1 MFKQKLLIDALTGV
15 KSRNSYEYEIQQ
27 MEKEYVQNRD
37 IRFGMVF
44 CDINN
49 LKAVNDEFGHL
60 KGDDYIGDIAQILTR
75 DLQGAKSIYRM
86 GGDEFLAVYR
96 DTDEA
101 EIRRE
106 IDRVDADCDAMSE
119 KVPYRMSVAIG
130 CAVSGEEYASLRN
143 VLRMADYLM
152 YQNKADMKREKARLS
167 PDGQQLNVTG
177 LTDRIFDAFAATG
190 GRNYLTMGNLTT
202 NVSRWSQ
209 AAVDY
214 FGLPDEFIY
223 DSATVWM
230 EYIHPDDRADYWAD
244 IGAVFRGEKKE
255 HNIEYRVRNKQG
267 EYVVCTC
274 RGRILK
280 GKNGEPDL
288 FVATLVNHGIG
299 ETIDPITGL
308 HNERA
313 LVPCMEKLFRE
324 KIKVSFL
331 AVKISSFSR
340 INLLYGYITGNQILG
355 QFTEI
360 LRRIVGQKGQI
371 FRIGDTRFTICLPEM
386 NAEDVSKLYMALT
399 NAARYEIIMDSIT
412 IPLRLAGG
420 ALTVDENFVGSVATV
435 RNYLTSMLERSE
447 QESHGRLTFYS
458 DPVRGETHVDFR
470 LLTAI
475 YQDAV
480 AERKGF
486 RLEYQPIHRMDN
498 GKVIGAEALLRWR
511 GEEFGKVP
519 PGQFVPWLEN
529 DPCFFQVGR
538 WILWKAL
545 SDAKEML
552 SVVPD
557 FVINVNITVLQLEDE
572 RFNTMVLEV
581 LRETGF
587 PPQQLCLELTE
598 RCRELDEEYLKS
610 QIEFFR
616 RFGIR
621 IALDDVGTGFSSLS
635 ILLNLP
641 VDEVKLDKSF
651 ITDIRSREA
660 NRAFVGAIVD
670 TTRRLG
676 LHSCLEGIEDRETYE
691 YLRSFGA
698 TCCQGYYFSKSLPA
712 RDLRVYL
719 LAEKEKG
726 KDRIKRI

>member
-1 MFKQKLLIDALTGV
+1 
-15 KSRNSYEYEIQQ
+15 
-27 MEKEYVQNRD
+27 
-37 IRFGMVF
+37 
-44 CDINN
+44 
-49 LKAVNDEFGHL
+49 
-60 KGDDYIGDIAQILTR
+60 
-75 DLQGAKSIYRM
+75 
-86 GGDEFLAVYR
+86 
-96 DTDEA
+96 
-101 EIRRE
+101 
-106 IDRVDADCDAMSE
+106 
-119 KVPYRMSVAIG
+119 
-130 CAVSGEEYASLRN
+130 
-143 VLRMADYLM
+143 
-152 YQNKADMKREKARLS
+152 
-167 PDGQQLNVTG
+167 
-177 LTDRIFDAFAATG
+177 
-190 GRNYLTMGNLTT
+190 
-202 NVSRWSQ
+202 
-209 AAVDY
+209 
-214 FGLPDEFIY
+214 
-223 DSATVWM
+223 
-230 EYIHPDDRADYWAD
+230 
-244 IGAVFRGEKKE
+244 
-255 HNIEYRVRNKQG
+255 
-267 EYVVCTC
+267 
-274 RGRILK
+274 
-280 GKNGEPDL
+280 
-288 FVATLVNHGIG
+288 
-299 ETIDPITGL
+299 
-308 HNERA
+308 
-313 LVPCMEKLFRE
+313 MEKLFRE

-331 AVKISSFSR
+331 TVKISSFSR

-498 GKVIGAEALLRWR
+498 GKVIGAVALLRWR

-616 RFGIR
+616 WFGIR

-670 TTRRLG
+670 ATRRLG
-676 LHSCLEGIEDRETYE
+676 LHSCLEGIEDRETYD
-691 YLRSFGA
+691 YLRSCGA